1 MDFFEWTLITNNNLP
16 LMADT
21 KTIARINVSHVS
33 FCKTTDNLKLSLC
46 CNLFSLLSQCRVYAL
61 VLGTKALGQGLDKIR
76 DG

>member
-1 MDFFEWTLITNNNLP
+1 
-16 LMADT
+16 MADT

-46 CNLFSLLSQCRVYAL
+46 CNFFSLLSQCRVYAL
-61 VLGTKALGQGLDKIR
+61 VLGTKALGQGLYKIR